1 MCIFLEKGKF
11 MKTKVFILALTV
23 GILLTLAYQAT
34 QAQPNITVT
43 NSKIAV
49 VSIQKIFQQCQTN
62 AKYRQQATVEQE
74 QALAELDQLT
84 KEIEAQRAGLNTL
97 KPGST
102 DYLQLMQDILK
113 KQGALEA
120 KREFT
125 KQSFALKDQQWTTKI
140 YTDVLRIVNEVAQQK
155 GLELVL
161 EKNEPELLDST
172 PANELML
179 TIRTHKVLYSG
190 GCVDITDEVIV
201 RLDAGN

>member
-1 MCIFLEKGKF
+1 

>member
-1 MCIFLEKGKF
+1 
-11 MKTKVFILALTV
+11 MKTKVFIIALTV
-23 GILLTLAYQAT
+23 GLILPLAYQAT
-34 QAQPNITVT
+34 QAQSSLNVT

-62 AKYRQQATVEQE
+62 AKYRQQATLEQE
-74 QALAELDQLT
+74 QAVAELDQLT
-84 KEIEAQRAGLNTL
+84 KEVEAQKAGLNTL

-102 DYLQLMQDILK
+102 DYLQAMQNILT
-113 KQGALEA
+113 KQGQLEA
-120 KREFT
+120 KRQFT
-125 KQSFALKDQQWTTKI
+125 QQSFALKDQQWTTKI
-140 YTDVLRIVNEVAQQK
+140 YKDVLRIVNELAQQK

-190 GCVDITDEVIV
+190 GCVDITDEVIAH
-201 RLDAGN
+201 LDAGN

>member
-1 MCIFLEKGKF
+1 

-23 GILLTLAYQAT
+23 AILLTLAYQAT
-34 QAQPNITVT
+34 QAQPNSTVT
-43 NSKIAV
+43 NSKIAI

-62 AKYRQQATVEQE
+62 AKYRQQATIEQE
-74 QALAELDQLT
+74 QALAEMDQLT
-84 KEIEAQRAGLNTL
+84 KEVEAQRAGLNTL
-97 KPGST
+97 KPGTS
-102 DYLQLMQDILK
+102 DYLQSMQDILK
-113 KQGALEA
+113 KQGELEA

-140 YTDVLRIVNEVAQQK
+140 YTDVLRIVSEVAQQK

-190 GCVDITDEVIV
+190 GCVDITNEVIA

>member
-1 MCIFLEKGKF
+1 
-11 MKTKVFILALTV
+11 MKTKVFILTLTV
-23 GILLTLAYQAT
+23 AILLTLAYQAT
-34 QAQPNITVT
+34 QAQPNSTVT
-43 NSKIAV
+43 NSKIAI

-62 AKYRQQATVEQE
+62 AKYRQQATIEQE
-74 QALAELDQLT
+74 QALAEMDQLT
-84 KEIEAQRAGLNTL
+84 KEVEAQRAGLNTL
-97 KPGST
+97 KPGTS
-102 DYLQLMQDILK
+102 DYLQSMQDILK
-113 KQGALEA
+113 KQGELEA

-140 YTDVLRIVNEVAQQK
+140 YTDVLRIVSEVAQQK

-190 GCVDITDEVIV
+190 GCVDITNEVIA

>member
-1 MCIFLEKGKF
+1 
-11 MKTKVFILALTV
+11 MKTKGFILALSV
-23 GILLTLAYQAT
+23 GIILPLAYQIT
-34 QAQPNITVT
+34 QAQSNLNVAG
-43 NSKIAV
+43 SKMAV

-62 AKYRQQATVEQE
+62 AKYRQQAALEQE

-84 KEIEAQRAGLNTL
+84 KEIEAQKAGLNTL

-102 DYLQLMQDILK
+102 DYLQSMHDILK
-113 KQGALEA
+113 KQGELEA

-125 KQSFALKDQQWTTKI
+125 KQSFALKDQQWTMKI
-140 YTDVLRIVNEVAQQK
+140 YTDILRIVNEVAQQK
-155 GLELVL
+155 GLDLVL

-190 GCVDITDEVIV
+190 GCQDITDEIIA
-201 RLDAGN
+201 RLDAGS

>member
-1 MCIFLEKGKF
+1 
-11 MKTKVFILALTV
+11 MKTKGFILALSV
-23 GILLTLAYQAT
+23 GILLPLAYQAT
-34 QAQPNITVT
+34 QAQSDLNVT
-43 NSKIAV
+43 GSKMAV

-62 AKYRQQATVEQE
+62 AKYRQQATLEQE
-74 QALAELDQLT
+74 QALAEMDQLT
-84 KEIEAQRAGLNTL
+84 KEVEAQRAGLNTL
-97 KPGST
+97 KPGSM
-102 DYLQLMQDILK
+102 DYLQSMQDILK
-113 KQGALEA
+113 KQGELEA

-140 YTDVLRIVNEVAQQK
+140 YKDVLRIVNEVAQQK

-190 GCVDITDEVIV
+190 GCQDITDEVIA
-201 RLDAGN
+201 RLDAGS

>member
-1 MCIFLEKGKF
+1 

-23 GILLTLAYQAT
+23 GILLPLAYQAT
-34 QAQPNITVT
+34 QAQSNITVSE
-43 NSKIAV
+43 SKMAI
-49 VSIQKIFQQCQTN
+49 VSIQKIFQLCQTN
-62 AKYRQQATVEQE
+62 ANYRQQATTEQE
-74 QALAELDQLT
+74 QAVAQLDQLT

-113 KQGALEA
+113 KQGELEA

-125 KQSFALKDQQWTTKI
+125 KQSFALKDQQWTMKI
-140 YTDVLRIVNEVAQQK
+140 YTDILRIVNEVAQQK
-155 GLELVL
+155 GLDLVL

-190 GCVDITDEVIV
+190 GCVDITDEVIA
-201 RLDAGN
+201 RLDAGK